1 MLPSEKQLKRSWP
14 VRFVAWVLSGGH
26 VPNHVAFIMDGNR
39 RYARG
44 KNEKIIH
51 GHETGFS
58 KLVEV
63 LSWCEMLDIREVTVY
78 AFSAENFKRPQV
90 LKNISKKI

>member
-1 MLPSEKQLKRSWP
+1 MPS
-14 VRFVAWVLSGGH
+14 
-26 VPNHVAFIMDGNR
+26 HVAFIMDGNR

-44 KNEKIIH
+44 KNERVIS
-51 GHETGFS
+51 GHESGFS

-90 LKNISKKI
+90 ELESPSWCVTLHLLGRSGWVDELGA